1 MSVRHRKGHIDVTT
15 RNARIIKQLAL
26 CMCAVALF
34 CAGFVVRGNH
44 DLMSRLG
51 IEEPETKA
59 AVQAA
64 SADSGEVA
72 SRLNEVEGI
81 LAKSSLDS
89 YDTDACTS
97 AVLDSFLQSTND
109 TFTRYYSA
117 DRYSTYVDVTASED
131 YPGVGVFFSECNGQ
145 AYALDVFEGSSASD
159 AGVLPGDFVD
169 VFTLGW

>member
-1 MSVRHRKGHIDVTT
+1 MH
-15 RNARIIKQLAL
+15 
-26 CMCAVALF
+26 
-34 CAGFVVRGNH
+34 VRGCAFLRRFRRARNH

-109 TFTRYYSA
+109 TFTRYIPLIA
-117 DRYSTYVDVTASED
+117 IRPMST
-131 YPGVGVFFSECNGQ
+131 
-145 AYALDVFEGSSASD
+145 
-159 AGVLPGDFVD
+159 
-169 VFTLGW
+169 

>member
-1 MSVRHRKGHIDVTT
+1 
-15 RNARIIKQLAL
+15 
-26 CMCAVALF
+26 
-34 CAGFVVRGNH
+34 
-44 DLMSRLG
+44 MSRLG

-81 LAKSSLDS
+81 LAKSSLDYL

-109 TFTRYYSA
+109 TFTRYDSA
-117 DRYSTYVDVTASED
+117 DRYSSYVDVS
-131 YPGVGVFFSECNGQ
+131 GVGGLSRRGRVLLGIQRPSLC
-145 AYALDVFEGSSASD
+145 
-159 AGVLPGDFVD
+159 AGCV
-169 VFTLGW
+169 

>member
-1 MSVRHRKGHIDVTT
+1 MSMSVRHRKGHIDVKT

-64 SADSGEVA
+64 SADSGEIE
-72 SRLNEVEGI
+72 SR
-81 LAKSSLDS
+81 
-89 YDTDACTS
+89 
-97 AVLDSFLQSTND
+97 FL
-109 TFTRYYSA
+109 RYRCLHVCGFGFVPA
-117 DRYSTYVDVTASED
+117 IHERHLH
-131 YPGVGVFFSECNGQ
+131 
-145 AYALDVFEGSSASD
+145 ALLFR
-159 AGVLPGDFVD
+159 
-169 VFTLGW
+169 

>member
-1 MSVRHRKGHIDVTT
+1 MSMSVRHRKGHIDVTT

-81 LAKSSLDS
+81 LAKSSSIPTIPMPARLRFWIRS
-89 YDTDACTS
+89 CNPRTTPSRATIPPI
-97 AVLDSFLQSTND
+97 AIRTMST
-109 TFTRYYSA
+109 
-117 DRYSTYVDVTASED
+117 
-131 YPGVGVFFSECNGQ
+131 
-145 AYALDVFEGSSASD
+145 
-159 AGVLPGDFVD
+159 
-169 VFTLGW
+169 

>member
-109 TFTRYYSA
+109 TFTRYYSP

-131 YPGVGVFFSECNGQ
+131 YPGVGVFFSEYNGQ
-145 AYALDVFEGSSASD
+145 A
-159 AGVLPGDFVD
+159 
-169 VFTLGW
+169 

>member
-1 MSVRHRKGHIDVTT
+1 MSMSVRHRKGHIDVTT

-81 LAKSSLDS
+81 FGEIEPR
-89 YDTDACTS
+89 
-97 AVLDSFLQSTND
+97 FL
-109 TFTRYYSA
+109 RYRCLHVCGFGFVPA
-117 DRYSTYVDVTASED
+117 IHERHLH
-131 YPGVGVFFSECNGQ
+131 
-145 AYALDVFEGSSASD
+145 ALLFR
-159 AGVLPGDFVD
+159 
-169 VFTLGW
+169 